1 MLLTK
6 QRRGIFD
13 LINCV
18 TNKYHVFNRSTLS
31 ETSEGLITF
40 LFYDTIK
47 GQKQR
52 FALKRPSSMIIWLGN
67 LSGKPIIP
75 RVFNHYRSSNY
86 LIILVDKGW
95 STRGKNVRLAKGIP
109 LCLKLLPFYLIFSFF
124 NWSFIRRCTFLEL
137 EVCPLVVSTTVSF
150 LFYVN
155 SVKQVF
161 KIDSAVYK

>member
-6 QRRGIFD
+6 QRRGIY
-13 LINCV
+13 CV

-31 ETSEGLITF
+31 ETSEELINF
-40 LFYDTIK
+40 FFYDTTK

-52 FALKRPSSMIIWLGN
+52 FALKRPSSMIICLGN

-86 LIILVDKGW
+86 LIILVDNGW

-109 LCLKLLPFYLIFSFF
+109 LCLEFKLLPFHIIFSFF
-124 NWSFIRRCTFLEL
+124 NWSFIRRCMNWK
-137 EVCPLVVSTTVSF
+137 CARSWYQRPCSF
-150 LFYVN
+150 F
-155 SVKQVF
+155 SM
-161 KIDSAVYK
+161 

>member
-1 MLLTK
+1 MVHKAVLLTK

-18 TNKYHVFNRSTLS
+18 TNKYHVFNRFTLS
-31 ETSEGLITF
+31 ETSEGLINFFFCNT
-40 LFYDTIK
+40 TK

-67 LSGKPIIP
+67 LSGKSIIP

-95 STRGKNVRLAKGIP
+95 RTRGKNVRLAKGIP
-109 LCLKLLPFYLIFSFF
+109 LCLKFKLLPFYIIFFLFSFF
-124 NWSFIRRCTFLEL
+124 H
-137 EVCPLVVSTTVSF
+137 
-150 LFYVN
+150 
-155 SVKQVF
+155 
-161 KIDSAVYK
+161 

>member
-6 QRRGIFD
+6 QRWGIFD

-18 TNKYHVFNRSTLS
+18 TNKYVFNRSTLS
-31 ETSEGLITF
+31 ETSEGLIIF
-40 LFYDTIK
+40 FFYDTTK

-109 LCLKLLPFYLIFSFF
+109 MCLKFKLLPSYIIFFLF
-124 NWSFIRRCTFLEL
+124 KLEL
-137 EVCPLVVSTTVSF
+137 YQKMYVPWIGSVPARGIRDRVLSF
-150 LFYVN
+150 LCKAGV
-155 SVKQVF
+155 
-161 KIDSAVYK
+161 